1 MAALCA
7 SGHALQL
14 SCKPAVSLGR
24 HPHRQSCRPARQQRR
39 VQTQALFGGKK
50 GGDDGGGGNPFAALG
65 NMGNIMENV
74 KKAQQLV
81 QVEAAKAQEEL
92 AAARFEGYCDDETV
106 RVVMS
111 GNQEPKSV
119 EITETAMEQGSDK
132 LSDLVTEAM
141 RDAHSKS
148 VEGMKTRM
156 KELSSSLGLPQGA
169 NPLGPGL

>member
-1 MAALCA
+1 M
-7 SGHALQL
+7 
-14 SCKPAVSLGR
+14 
-24 HPHRQSCRPARQQRR
+24 
-39 VQTQALFGGKK
+39 QTQALFGNK
-50 GGDDGGGGNPFAALG
+50 GGADGGGGNNPFAALG

-92 AAARFEGYCDDETV
+92 AAAEFEGYSEDETV

-119 EITETAMEQGSDK
+119 EITETAIEQGSDK
-132 LSDLVTEAM
+132 LSALVTEAM

-148 VEGMKTRM
+148 VEGMKSRM
-156 KELSSSLGLPQGA
+156 KELSSNLGLPAGASLGL
-169 NPLGPGL
+169 